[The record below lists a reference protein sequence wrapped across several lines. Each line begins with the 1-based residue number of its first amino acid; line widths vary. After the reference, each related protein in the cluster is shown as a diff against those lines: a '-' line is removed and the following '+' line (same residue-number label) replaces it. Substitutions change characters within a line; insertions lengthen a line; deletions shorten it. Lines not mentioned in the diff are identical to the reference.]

1 MSRKPNGRKL
11 RPREQQAIDA
21 QKLFAHLTHD
31 GSLWD
36 NALCAGSEYPNWWFP
51 EVGNAITNEEIIIT
65 GMALEIC
72 DACPIRDQCLE
83 VGMQDDDIRF
93 GIWGGML
100 AGERLALRN
109 KLTGK
114 RATEFERSA
123 ISGARMV
130 RARISKLNGVKL

>member
-36 NALCAGSEYPNWWFP
+36 GALCAGSEYPNWWFP